1 MVWDCGKPS
10 EKIGKSFAQ
19 DPALLWGMRG
29 RSKFGRICGVKDQA
43 LKDAFPKTYLDWRSI
58 RTNGYVMLGKR
69 KERWEAE
76 ILCSQE
82 ALMIGK
88 WKR

>member
-10 EKIGKSFAQ
+10 ENIGKSFAQ

-43 LKDAFPKTYLDWRSI
+43 LKDAFPNLFRLAINKNQWVFD
-58 RTNGYVMLGKR
+58 
-69 KERWEAE
+69 A
-76 ILCSQE
+76 
-82 ALMIGK
+82 
-88 WKR
+88 